1 MNMEFAR
8 RQMVEQQVRTWEVA
22 NTEVLAAM
30 ATLYRDQFVPPMYA
44 DLAYADT
51 EIQLGHKQY
60 MLRPSLEGR
69 ILQSLDLQDSD
80 IVLEIGTGSGYLAAC
95 LGRLASQVTSIDI
108 FEDLLETAEKNLS
121 RAGANNVALEHMDAI
136 AGLPAG
142 DFDVLVVTGSTPQ
155 MFTPFV
161 HALKPGGRMFC
172 IIGKSPLKSAVLVTR
187 GSDDG
192 WNEVSLF
199 ETDIPELV
207 NAPQI
212 PPFAF

>member
-8 RQMVEQQVRTWEVA
+8 RQMVDQQVRTWDVSNA
-22 NTEVLAAM
+22 EVLATL
-30 ATLYRDQFVPPMYA
+30 ATLSRDQFVPPMYA

-51 EIQLGHKQY
+51 EIPLDHNQY

-80 IVLEIGTGSGYLAAC
+80 TVLEIGTGSGFLAAC
-95 LGRLASQVTSIDI
+95 LGRLSSQVTSIEI
-108 FEDLLETAEKNLS
+108 FTDLLGIAEKNLS
-121 RAGANNVALEHMDAI
+121 KAGAHNVVLAHMDAM

-155 MFTPFV
+155 LFTPFV

-172 IIGKSPLKSAVLVTR
+172 VVGESPLKRALLVTR
-187 GSDDG
+187 GADDG
-192 WNEVSLF
+192 WSETSLF

-212 PPFAF
+212 PPFSF